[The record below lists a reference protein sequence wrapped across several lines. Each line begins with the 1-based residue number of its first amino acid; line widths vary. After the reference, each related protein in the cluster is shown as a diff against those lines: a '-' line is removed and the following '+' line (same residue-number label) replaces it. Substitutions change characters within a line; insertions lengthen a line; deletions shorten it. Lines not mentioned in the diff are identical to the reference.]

1 MSARERA
8 LIAAALLGIAGA
20 AWAYLYFAGMG
31 PADGMAMAGMAMP
44 APSPLVAIATAFLMW
59 SAMMTG
65 MMLPSAMPMILVFA
79 AIGARRRA
87 RGERFVPTVVFTAGY
102 LIVWAGFSLL
112 AALAQWPL
120 GMAAR
125 VGPALGAAVVFA
137 AGIYQ
142 LTPLKTAC
150 LNNCRSPL
158 QFLMTRWRDGRAGAL
173 RMGFEHGFYCLGCCW
188 LLMAL
193 LFVGGAMNLVWAA
206 ALAGLVLIEKLLP
219 AGRWIARGSGVA
231 LIGFGAYLLAA
242 P

>member
-1 MSARERA
+1 MTRNDR
-8 LIAAALLGIAGA
+8 IFTIAALLAIAA
-20 AWAYLYFAGMG
+20 TAWVYLYFAGMG
-31 PADGMAMAGMAMP
+31 PADGTAMAGMAMP
-44 APSPLVAIATAFLMW
+44 APSPLVTISTAFVMW

-65 MMLPSAMPMILVFA
+65 MMLPSALPMILVFA

-87 RGERFVPTVVFTAGY
+87 RGERFVPTAVFTAGY
-102 LIVWAGFSLL
+102 LLVWAGFSLF
-112 AALAQWPL
+112 AAVAQWPL

-125 VGPALGAAVVFA
+125 VGPALGAVIVFA

-142 LTPLKTAC
+142 LTPLKTVC
-150 LNNCRSPL
+150 LNNCRSPM
-158 QFLMTRWRDGRAGAL
+158 QFLMTRWREGRAGAL
-173 RMGFEHGFYCLGCCW
+173 RMGLQHGLYCLGCCW

-193 LFVGGAMNLVWAA
+193 LLVGGAMNLVWAA

-219 AGRWIARGSGVA
+219 AGRWIARGSGLA

>member
-1 MSARERA
+1 MTRNDR
-8 LIAAALLGIAGA
+8 IFTIAALLGIAAA

-44 APSPLVAIATAFLMW
+44 APSPLVTISTAFVMW

-65 MMLPSAMPMILVFA
+65 MMLPSALPMILVFA

-87 RGERFVPTVVFTAGY
+87 RGERFVPTAVFTAGY
-102 LIVWAGFSLL
+102 LIVWAGFSLF

-125 VGPALGAAVVFA
+125 VGPLFGAIIVLA

-150 LNNCRSPL
+150 LTNCRSPL
-158 QFLMTRWRDGRAGAL
+158 QFLLTHWRDGSIGAL
-173 RMGFEHGFYCLGCCW
+173 RMGFEHGFY
-188 LLMAL
+188 
-193 LFVGGAMNLVWAA
+193 
-206 ALAGLVLIEKLLP
+206 
-219 AGRWIARGSGVA
+219 
-231 LIGFGAYLLAA
+231 
-242 P
+242 